1 LTTTGGQKMR
11 MIDDEYEI
19 NLLDYWRVII
29 KRKWV
34 IISFVGALVFFTA
47 IFSFKATPKYKATA
61 TLMIEEEASK
71 ILSIEDEFGYRQRF
85 ADLRFFNTQL
95 KLLKSKSLIERV
107 ARKMDLLTHP
117 LFAKVT
123 ANNDDDNDK
132 GKAIPRNPYSKVSKI
147 LLDRLEVSP
156 IRDTKLVEVS
166 FTSPNPVFAADLVN
180 TLADEFVEFYIE
192 KRYQTTRQASEFLA
206 QQIEDLKKRLAA
218 KEEELQKYSQEKDL
232 FFLNEQESAAVSKFA
247 DLNNAYTQAQ
257 IERVKAEANY
267 RELSKLEIDTLPQF
281 LNNKVLEDLR
291 TEYIRLKNE
300 YDEKSKIFKPEY
312 PEMVK
317 LRAKIE
323 SMRAQLEGEIKK
335 AVKAAET
342 DYRAALKKEESLR
355 KLLEQQKADVAQ
367 MNSNAI
373 LYNSLKI
380 EVENMRKLLN
390 SLEEKQK
397 QTLVSTRLGELK
409 TSNISIIDRAE
420 PPLHPVSPKKKL
432 NLILAFVIGLFGGVG
447 LCFVLEYLDNTVKG
461 PEDAE
466 KLVGLPSLGIV
477 PFLPK
482 EGLKKLSRKGYYYR
496 YHYQSGEKDGSGGVK
511 ANIPEVKE
519 IELINFKHP
528 NIPLSED
535 YRTIR
540 TSILLSSAGG
550 PPKSIVVTSSFPQE
564 GKTATVVNLAISFA
578 QLEQKVLLVD
588 ADMRKPRIH
597 QIFGEKTSAGL
608 SSYLTGKTDLDN
620 CLYPTKIKNLDILPC
635 GPIPPNPTELIDSEP
650 MKNLVGE
657 LTKKYDMVL
666 FDSPPILVVVDSII
680 LSTLTEAT
688 ILVILSGKT
697 TDKALITAVEELKK
711 AKTRLIGAVFN
722 GVRVD
727 KEDYYYYSRSYRPYY
742 QRIAEEKQEEI
753 REREI

>member
-1 LTTTGGQKMR
+1 MN
-11 MIDDEYEI
+11 DDEYEI
-19 NLLDYWRVII
+19 NLLDYWRVIV

-34 IISFVGALVFFTA
+34 VISCVGALVFFTA

-117 LFAKVT
+117 LFAKKIK
-123 ANNDDDNDK
+123 ANDNDDQDN
-132 GKAIPRNPYSKVSKI
+132 IPRNPYSKVVRSVQAQ
-147 LLDRLEVSP
+147 LEVSP
-156 IRDTKLVEVS
+156 IRETKLVEVS
-166 FTSPNPVFAADLVN
+166 FTSPSPVFAADLVN
-180 TLADEFVEFYIE
+180 TLAEEFVEFYIE

-206 QQIEDLKKRLAA
+206 QQIEDLKKRLAV
-218 KEEELQKYSQEKDL
+218 KEGELQKYSQEKDL

-257 IERVKAEANY
+257 IERVRAEANY
-267 RELSKLEIDTLPQF
+267 RELNKLDIDTLPQF

-317 LRAKIE
+317 LKAKID
-323 SMRAQLEGEIKK
+323 SMRVQLEGEIKK

-355 KLLEQQKADVAQ
+355 RLLEQQKADVAT

-397 QTLVSTRLGELK
+397 ETLVSTRLGELK

-432 NLILAFVIGLFGGVG
+432 NLILAFIIGLFGGVG

-466 KLVGLPSLGIV
+466 KLTGIPSLGIV

-496 YHYQSGEKDGSGGVK
+496 YHYQSSQSGDKDKTEGEGKPE
-511 ANIPEVKE
+511 IPEVKE
-519 IELINFKHP
+519 IELINLKHP

-550 PPKSIVVTSSFPQE
+550 PPKSIVVTSSLPKE
-564 GKTATVVNLAISFA
+564 GKTVTVVNLAVSFA
-578 QLEQKVLLVD
+578 QLEQRVLIVD
-588 ADMRKPRIH
+588 ADMRKPKIH
-597 QIFGEKTSAGL
+597 HIFGLKTSTGL
-608 SSYLTGKTDLDN
+608 SSYLTGKAALDS
-620 CLYPTKIKNLDILPC
+620 CLRSTEVKNLDVLPC
-635 GPIPPNPTELIDSEP
+635 GPLPPNPTELIDSEP
-650 MKNLVGE
+650 MKE
-657 LTKKYDMVL
+657 LIEKVTEKYDIVL
-666 FDSPPILVVVDSII
+666 LDSPPVLVVVDPLI
-680 LSTLTEAT
+680 LSRLTEAT
-688 ILVILSGKT
+688 ILVVLSGKT

-711 AKTRLIGAVFN
+711 AKAKLIGAVFN

-727 KEDYYYYSRSYRPYY
+727 KEDFYYYYRSYRPYY
-742 QRIAEEKQEEI
+742 QRIGEEQVGED
-753 REREI
+753 RASRL